1 MSAETALSLWSAA
14 CRETGI
20 PWFLFRETL
29 LCAHVLHQLPDT
41 LDDAQIAVFA
51 KDLPDLLDRVFPKL
65 PETWVLDKSAWVG
78 SQRQLV
84 FRQDESVVLQIF
96 LLYGVED
103 QEQMRQLS
111 AELGSSNRKLR
122 LWKLIQKCGS
132 KFFGALYL
140 KTIGKLLQ
148 RHIQKLELQ
157 HFPKVVSRA
166 AGSGEALPFYSDYLT
181 NPKPVLLQ
189 QSWFS
194 ERLPVSCTCSRENL
208 KVQYPSFGGFRE
220 YLTQIFGDYEAGFT
234 DPIGCGLTKKEKEDL
249 CHHQARCFEALAFVQ
264 TLSQEFGLRYY
275 LLAGSVL
282 GAVRHGGFIPWDD
295 DIDIGIR
302 VEDLEEFE
310 KILKEHLPQ
319 RLPEGFTLKQ
329 SGPDNP
335 FPRMFSKI
343 CFEGRCCID
352 LWPLVPTYCDGFRAK
367 YQWYF
372 AKLITKVHYEKIGH
386 PNSKFGEIAKPIA
399 AVLSDK
405 LIMALA
411 RRNETKYI
419 RRQTPAYINLYSIY
433 RRPKELIYRRW
444 LDTPATA
451 FFNGLEVP
459 VVGHTDKYLAHLY
472 GDYTAFPPP
481 WKRASRH
488 VDRF

>member
-1 MSAETALSLWSAA
+1 MSAETVLGRWSSA
-14 CRETGI
+14 CCGTGI

-41 LDDAQIAVFA
+41 LDSAQIAVFA
-51 KDLPDLLDRVFPKL
+51 KDLPDLLNRVFPKL
-65 PETWVLDKSAWVG
+65 PENWELDKGAWTG

-84 FRQDESVVLQIF
+84 FVQDAAVVLQIS
-96 LLYGVED
+96 LLYGAQDEGQV
-103 QEQMRQLS
+103 QQLS
-111 AELGSSNRKLR
+111 AALGSANRGLR
-122 LWKLIQKCGS
+122 LWKLLHKFCGML
-132 KFFGALYL
+132 FGSVYL

-148 RHIQKLELQ
+148 GRIHKLEQQ
-157 HFPKVVSRA
+157 HFPRLVSLA
-166 AGSGEALPFYSDYLT
+166 ADSAEALPFYTDHLT
-181 NPKPVLLQ
+181 NPEPILLQ
-189 QSWFS
+189 QNLFAES
-194 ERLPVSCTCSRENL
+194 LPVSCTCSRENT
-208 KVQYPSFGGFRE
+208 KVQYPSFPGFRE

-249 CHHQARCFEALAFVQ
+249 CQHQARCFEALAFVQ